1 MPLKFWQDWVNLQLV
16 RGNGVK
22 MILDFIKEMP
32 KPETQ
37 LRLDLSS
44 LLGKLFFMQV
54 ILQLFPVSIWTDDIH
69 FKCP

>member
-44 LLGKLFFMQV
+44 LLGELFFMQV
-54 ILQLFPVSIWTDDIH
+54 ILQLFPVSI
-69 FKCP
+69 